1 MSRDESGTTIQIHY
15 TFIKETFTMFELI
28 PIPICHD
35 DMCVQYIDKKY
46 YGNGSHLLSNEQCM
60 YPTIKIVCTLNLQAY
75 EKICTDITKVENC
88 KALQSKT
95 EFREMIII
103 QEKHVIFNPVKTIKF
118 LSFTVLSDHS
128 YVYSS
133 STNVTFNFRGN
144 NYVLPFVEQKND
156 FSLYTYKWETH
167 NKIDMNHYQYLIGA
181 LCGVFISFYSN
192 FRICMCKNA

>member
-1 MSRDESGTTIQIHY
+1 MLLENSQHFSLVFQRKKKRDECSY
-15 TFIKETFTMFELI
+15 TSKVCSLQQIKEHFSWWNR
-28 PIPICHD
+28 
-35 DMCVQYIDKKY
+35 V
-46 YGNGSHLLSNEQCM
+46 
-60 YPTIKIVCTLNLQAY
+60 
-75 EKICTDITKVENC
+75 C

-167 NKIDMNHYQYLIGA
+167 NKIDMTHYQYLIGA